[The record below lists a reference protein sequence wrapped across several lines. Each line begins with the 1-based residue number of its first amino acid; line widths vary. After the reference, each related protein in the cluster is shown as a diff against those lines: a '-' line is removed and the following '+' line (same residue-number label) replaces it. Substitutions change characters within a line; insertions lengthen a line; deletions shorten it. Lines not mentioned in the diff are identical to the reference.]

1 MLKKLRR
8 KFIAIA
14 MLSVSIVLIAI
25 VGTINVANYIS
36 TNEALDARLK
46 LIAGN
51 GGTFPDLLER
61 GSRGEESNKT
71 DSINAENNKKNDEET
86 KSDTESTNINT
97 ESTNTDT
104 ENTNTDT
111 ESTNT
116 NTESTNT
123 DTENTNTDTE
133 NTNAGTEKTNTD
145 TENTNAGTEK
155 TNAGAENTN
164 TATDNTNAESTNTN
178 TSSNTAD
185 ESTNK
190 GTSTRKEPPS
200 GKTDV
205 QPPEDMKQ
213 ADLKDDNLKG
223 NDLKGND
230 LKEND
235 LNENDFKEND
245 LKRHGI
251 SPESQFDTRYFT
263 VTINS
268 KGEVENI
275 DTSKIASV
283 SSENAA
289 EYAKKLWKSGK
300 KGDGKSG
307 FADNC
312 KYLTVDEDGST
323 MYIFLSCQREL
334 STIKTYILA
343 SVGISVFGLVVVFV
357 MIFFFSGRILKPVS
371 ESYEK
376 QKRFITDASHEIKTP
391 LTIIDAN
398 TEVIEM
404 MEGENE
410 WTSNTR
416 KQIARLTSLTE
427 KLVFLSRMDEEA
439 TKLEMLE
446 FSLSDAILDTAEPF
460 KAVAQTKGKKLTID
474 VTDKIL
480 YTGDEKTIRQ
490 LISILLDNAIKY
502 SGCSSVRY
510 ENGNVNK
517 DNINKTYHNKTIQTQ
532 NNCVTTTGDPA
543 PEIELTMR
551 PSGKN
556 RIITVW
562 NTVDDTANIKKGR
575 QDMLFE
581 RFYRTDASRNSKTGG
596 FGIGLSAAYAIVKAH
611 KGKITA
617 ESKDDRSIKFTIVL

>member
-25 VGTINVANYIS
+25 VGTINIANYMS

-61 GSRGEESNKT
+61 GSRGEEGNKA
-71 DSINAENNKKNDEET
+71 DSIDGENNKKNDEET
-86 KSDTESTNINT
+86 NS
-97 ESTNTDT
+97 
-104 ENTNTDT
+104 
-111 ESTNT
+111 
-116 NTESTNT
+116 
-123 DTENTNTDTE
+123 
-133 NTNAGTEKTNTD
+133 D

-155 TNAGAENTN
+155 TNANTENTN
-164 TATDNTNAESTNTN
+164 SDTDNTNANEENTNTN
-178 TSSNTAD
+178 TSGNTAD

-200 GKTDV
+200 GRTDV
-205 QPPEDMKQ
+205 QPPEDMNQ
-213 ADLKDDNLKG
+213 ADLKDDNL
-223 NDLKGND
+223 
-230 LKEND
+230 
-235 LNENDFKEND
+235 KEND

-343 SVGISVFGLVVVFV
+343 SVGISVFGLLVVFV
-357 MIFFFSGRILKPVS
+357 MIYFFSGKILKPVS

-410 WTSNTR
+410 WTSSTR

-474 VTDKIL
+474 VTDGIL

-490 LISILLDNAIKY
+490 LVSILLDNAIKY
-502 SGCSSVRY
+502 SGCSSISC
-510 ENGNVNK
+510 EK
-517 DNINKTYHNKTIQTQ
+517 ATQTQ

-617 ESKDDRSIKFTIVL
+617 ESKDGRSIKFTIVL

>member
-14 MLSVSIVLIAI
+14 MLSVSIVLIVI
-25 VGTINVANYIS
+25 VGTINIANYMS

-61 GSRGEESNKT
+61 GSMGEEGNTT
-71 DSINAENNKKNDEET
+71 DD
-86 KSDTESTNINT
+86 
-97 ESTNTDT
+97 
-104 ENTNTDT
+104 
-111 ESTNT
+111 
-116 NTESTNT
+116 
-123 DTENTNTDTE
+123 
-133 NTNAGTEKTNTD
+133 
-145 TENTNAGTEK
+145 
-155 TNAGAENTN
+155 
-164 TATDNTNAESTNTN
+164 
-178 TSSNTAD
+178 
-185 ESTNK
+185 STNK
-190 GTSTRKEPPS
+190 GTPTLKEPPS
-200 GKTDV
+200 SRTDV
-205 QPPEDMKQ
+205 QPPEDMKH
-213 ADLKDDNLKG
+213 ADLKDDN
-223 NDLKGND
+223 LKGND

-289 EYAKKLWKSGK
+289 GYAKKLWESGK

-307 FADNC
+307 FAENC

-357 MIFFFSGRILKPVS
+357 MIFFFSGRILKPIS

-398 TEVIEM
+398 TGVIEM

-410 WTSNTR
+410 WTSSTR

-439 TKLEMLE
+439 TKLEMFE

-490 LISILLDNAIKY
+490 LVSILLDNAIKY
-502 SGCSSVRY
+502 SGCSSVSC
-510 ENGNVNK
+510 ENGN
-517 DNINKTYHNKTIQTQ
+517 INKKNLNKTNLNKTNLNKTTQTQ
-532 NNCVTTTGDPA
+532 NNCVTAGDMA
-543 PEIELTMR
+543 PQIELTMS

-617 ESKDDRSIKFTIVL
+617 ESKDGQSIKFTIVL

>member
-25 VGTINVANYIS
+25 VGTINIANYIS
-36 TNEALDARLK
+36 TNEALDARLM

-51 GGTFPDLLER
+51 GGTFPDLLEQKNM
-61 GSRGEESNKT
+61 GVESNKT
-71 DSINAENNKKNDEET
+71 DSINAENANTGTENT
-86 KSDTESTNINT
+86 NTGTESTNTGTENANTGT

-104 ENTNTDT
+104 ENANKDT
-111 ESTNT
+111 F
-116 NTESTNT
+116 
-123 DTENTNTDTE
+123 
-133 NTNAGTEKTNTD
+133 G
-145 TENTNAGTEK
+145 
-155 TNAGAENTN
+155 N
-164 TATDNTNAESTNTN
+164 TAN
-178 TSSNTAD
+178 

-190 GTSTRKEPPS
+190 GIPTLKEPPS
-200 GKTDV
+200 GRTDV
-205 QPPEDMKQ
+205 QPPEDMNP
-213 ADLKDDNLKG
+213 A
-223 NDLKGND
+223 
-230 LKEND
+230 D
-235 LNENDFKEND
+235 LNENDINEND

-268 KGEVENI
+268 KGDVENI

-289 EYAKKLWKSGK
+289 QYAKKLWKSGK
-300 KGDGKSG
+300 KGDGKNG
-307 FADNC
+307 FSESF
-312 KYLTVDEDGST
+312 KYLTVGEGGST

-334 STIKTYILA
+334 STIRTYVLA
-343 SVGISVFGLVVVFV
+343 SVGISVFGLAVVFV
-357 MIFFFSGRILKPVS
+357 MIYFFSGKILKPVS

-404 MEGENE
+404 IEGENE
-410 WTSNTR
+410 WTSSTR
-416 KQIARLTSLTE
+416 KQVARLTSLTE

-460 KAVAQTKGKKLTID
+460 KAVAGTKGKKLTID

-502 SGCSSVRY
+502 SGCSSARS
-510 ENGNVNK
+510 ENGNINK
-517 DNINKTYHNKTIQTQ
+517 KNLNKTNFNKTYLNKTTQTQ
-532 NNCVTTTGDPA
+532 NDCVTTIDPA
-543 PEIELTMR
+543 SEIELTMK

-562 NTVDDTANIKKGR
+562 NTVDETANIKKGR

-581 RFYRTDASRNSKTGG
+581 RFYRTDTSHNSKTGG

-617 ESKDDRSIKFTIVL
+617 ESKDGRSIKFTIVL

>member
-25 VGTINVANYIS
+25 VGTINIANYIS

-51 GGTFPDLLER
+51 GGTFPDLLEQKNM
-61 GSRGEESNKT
+61 GGEENKT
-71 DSINAENNKKNDEET
+71 DSINN
-86 KSDTESTNINT
+86 
-97 ESTNTDT
+97 
-104 ENTNTDT
+104 
-111 ESTNT
+111 
-116 NTESTNT
+116 
-123 DTENTNTDTE
+123 
-133 NTNAGTEKTNTD
+133 
-145 TENTNAGTEK
+145 
-155 TNAGAENTN
+155 
-164 TATDNTNAESTNTN
+164 
-178 TSSNTAD
+178 
-185 ESTNK
+185 

-200 GKTDV
+200 GKTDI

-213 ADLKDDNLKG
+213 ADLKDDNLKE
-223 NDLKGND
+223 NDLK
-230 LKEND
+230 
-235 LNENDFKEND
+235 ENDFKEND

-268 KGEVENI
+268 NGDVENI

-307 FADNC
+307 FAESC

-323 MYIFLSCQREL
+323 MYIFLSCQREI

-343 SVGISVFGLVVVFV
+343 SAGISVFGLVVVFV
-357 MIFFFSGRILKPVS
+357 MIYFFSGKILKPVS

-410 WTSNTR
+410 WTNSTR
-416 KQIARLTSLTE
+416 KQVARLTSLTE

-460 KAVAQTKGKKLTID
+460 KTVARTKGKKLTID

-490 LISILLDNAIKY
+490 LVSILLDNAMKY
-502 SGCSSVRY
+502 SGCSSVSF
-510 ENGNVNK
+510 EK
-517 DNINKTYHNKTIQTQ
+517 SNINKTNLNKTTQTQ
-532 NNCVTTTGDPA
+532 NDCVTTINPA
-543 PEIELTMR
+543 PEIEISMK
-551 PSGKN
+551 PSGRN

-562 NTVDDTANIKKGR
+562 NTVDETANIKKGR

-581 RFYRTDASRNSKTGG
+581 RFYRTDTSHNSKTGG

-617 ESKDDRSIKFTIVL
+617 ESKDGRSIKFTIVL

>member
-25 VGTINVANYIS
+25 VGTIDIANYIS
-36 TNEALDARLK
+36 TNGALDARLK

-51 GGTFPDLLER
+51 GGTFPDLLEQKNM
-61 GSRGEESNKT
+61 GVEGNKT
-71 DSINAENNKKNDEET
+71 DSINN
-86 KSDTESTNINT
+86 
-97 ESTNTDT
+97 
-104 ENTNTDT
+104 
-111 ESTNT
+111 
-116 NTESTNT
+116 
-123 DTENTNTDTE
+123 
-133 NTNAGTEKTNTD
+133 
-145 TENTNAGTEK
+145 
-155 TNAGAENTN
+155 
-164 TATDNTNAESTNTN
+164 
-178 TSSNTAD
+178 
-185 ESTNK
+185 

-200 GKTDV
+200 GRIDV
-205 QPPEDMKQ
+205 QPPEDMNP
-213 ADLKDDNLKG
+213 A
-223 NDLKGND
+223 
-230 LKEND
+230 D
-235 LNENDFKEND
+235 LNENDINDNDLKEND

-268 KGEVENI
+268 KGDVENI

-307 FADNC
+307 FAESC

-357 MIFFFSGRILKPVS
+357 MIYFFSGKILKPVS

-410 WTSNTR
+410 WTSSTR
-416 KQIARLTSLTE
+416 KQVARLTLLTE

-460 KAVAQTKGKKLTID
+460 KTLARTKGKKLTID
-474 VTDKIL
+474 VTDGIL

-490 LISILLDNAIKY
+490 LVSILLDNAMKY
-502 SGCSSVRY
+502 SGCSSAGF
-510 ENGNVNK
+510 EK
-517 DNINKTYHNKTIQTQ
+517 SNINKTNLNKTTQTQ
-532 NNCVTTTGDPA
+532 NDCVTTINQA
-543 PEIELTMR
+543 PEIEISLK
-551 PSGKN
+551 PSGRN

-562 NTVDDTANIKKGR
+562 NTVDETANIKKGR

-581 RFYRTDASRNSKTGG
+581 RFYRTDTSHNSKTGG

-617 ESKDDRSIKFTIVL
+617 ESKDGRSIKFTIVL

>member
-25 VGTINVANYIS
+25 VGTINIANYIS

-61 GSRGEESNKT
+61 GSMGEEGNT
-71 DSINAENNKKNDEET
+71 TDDSI
-86 KSDTESTNINT
+86 
-97 ESTNTDT
+97 
-104 ENTNTDT
+104 
-111 ESTNT
+111 
-116 NTESTNT
+116 
-123 DTENTNTDTE
+123 
-133 NTNAGTEKTNTD
+133 
-145 TENTNAGTEK
+145 
-155 TNAGAENTN
+155 
-164 TATDNTNAESTNTN
+164 
-178 TSSNTAD
+178 
-185 ESTNK
+185 NK
-190 GTSTRKEPPS
+190 GTSTPKEPPS
-200 GKTDV
+200 GRTDV
-205 QPPEDMKQ
+205 QPPEDMNQ
-213 ADLKDDNLKG
+213 ADLNDDNLKQ
-223 NDLKGND
+223 NALK
-230 LKEND
+230 
-235 LNENDFKEND
+235 ENDFKEND

-343 SVGISVFGLVVVFV
+343 SVGISVFGLLVVFV
-357 MIFFFSGRILKPVS
+357 MIYFFSGKILKPVS

-410 WTSNTR
+410 WTSSTR

-460 KAVAQTKGKKLTID
+460 KAVARTKGKKLTID

-502 SGCSSVRY
+502 SGCSSVSC
-510 ENGNVNK
+510 EK
-517 DNINKTYHNKTIQTQ
+517 ATQTQ
-532 NNCVTTTGDPA
+532 NNCVTSGDMA

-617 ESKDDRSIKFTIVL
+617 ESKDGRSIKFTIVL

>member
-25 VGTINVANYIS
+25 VGTINIANYIS

-51 GGTFPDLLER
+51 GGTFPDLLEQKNM
-61 GSRGEESNKT
+61 GVES
-71 DSINAENNKKNDEET
+71 NKKNDENT
-86 KSDTESTNINT
+86 NTGTESA
-97 ESTNTDT
+97 NTDT
-104 ENTNTDT
+104 F
-111 ESTNT
+111 
-116 NTESTNT
+116 
-123 DTENTNTDTE
+123 
-133 NTNAGTEKTNTD
+133 G
-145 TENTNAGTEK
+145 
-155 TNAGAENTN
+155 
-164 TATDNTNAESTNTN
+164 
-178 TSSNTAD
+178 NTAD

-190 GTSTRKEPPS
+190 RTPTLKEPPS
-200 GKTDV
+200 GRTDV
-205 QPPEDMKQ
+205 QPPEDMNQ
-213 ADLKDDNLKG
+213 A
-223 NDLKGND
+223 
-230 LKEND
+230 D
-235 LNENDFKEND
+235 LNENDINEND

-268 KGEVENI
+268 KGDVENI

-289 EYAKKLWKSGK
+289 QYAKKLWKSGK
-300 KGDGKSG
+300 KGDGKNG
-307 FADNC
+307 FSESF
-312 KYLTVDEDGST
+312 KYMTVGEGGST

-334 STIKTYILA
+334 STIRTYVLA
-343 SVGISVFGLVVVFV
+343 SVGISVFGLAVVFV
-357 MIFFFSGRILKPVS
+357 MIYFFSGKILKPVS

-410 WTSNTR
+410 WTSSTR
-416 KQIARLTSLTE
+416 KQVARLTSLTE

-460 KAVAQTKGKKLTID
+460 KAVAGTKGKKLTID
-474 VTDKIL
+474 VTNKIL

-502 SGCSSVRY
+502 SGCSSASF
-510 ENGNVNK
+510 EKG
-517 DNINKTYHNKTIQTQ
+517 NINKKNLNKTNLNKTTQTQ
-532 NNCVTTTGDPA
+532 NDCVITINPA
-543 PEIELTMR
+543 PEIEISLK

-562 NTVDDTANIKKGR
+562 NTVDETANIKKGR

-581 RFYRTDASRNSKTGG
+581 RFYRTDTSHNSKTGG

-617 ESKDDRSIKFTIVL
+617 ESKDGRSIKFTIVL

>member
-25 VGTINVANYIS
+25 VGTINIANYMS

-51 GGTFPDLLER
+51 GGTFPDLLEQKNM
-61 GSRGEESNKT
+61 GVEGNKT
-71 DSINAENNKKNDEET
+71 DSINN
-86 KSDTESTNINT
+86 
-97 ESTNTDT
+97 
-104 ENTNTDT
+104 
-111 ESTNT
+111 
-116 NTESTNT
+116 
-123 DTENTNTDTE
+123 
-133 NTNAGTEKTNTD
+133 
-145 TENTNAGTEK
+145 
-155 TNAGAENTN
+155 
-164 TATDNTNAESTNTN
+164 
-178 TSSNTAD
+178 
-185 ESTNK
+185 

-205 QPPEDMKQ
+205 QPPEDMNQ
-213 ADLKDDNLKG
+213 ADLKDNNLKDNG
-223 NDLKGND
+223 L
-230 LKEND
+230 
-235 LNENDFKEND
+235 KEND

-268 KGEVENI
+268 NGDVENI

-307 FADNC
+307 FAESC

-343 SVGISVFGLVVVFV
+343 SVGISVFGLAVVFV
-357 MIFFFSGRILKPVS
+357 MIYFFSGKILKPVS

-410 WTSNTR
+410 WTNGTR
-416 KQIARLTSLTE
+416 KQVARLTSLTE

-446 FSLSDAILDTAEPF
+446 FSLSDAILDTAESF
-460 KAVAQTKGKKLTID
+460 KTVARTKGKKLTID

-490 LISILLDNAIKY
+490 LVSILLDNAMKY
-502 SGCSSVRY
+502 SGCSNAGF
-510 ENGNVNK
+510 EKG
-517 DNINKTYHNKTIQTQ
+517 NINKNNLNKTIQTQ
-532 NNCVTTTGDPA
+532 NDCATTINPA
-543 PEIELTMR
+543 PEIEISLKQ
-551 PSGKN
+551 SGKN

-562 NTVDDTANIKKGR
+562 NTVDETANIKKGR

-581 RFYRTDASRNSKTGG
+581 RFYRTDTSHNSKTGG

-617 ESKDDRSIKFTIVL
+617 ESKDGRSIKFTIVL

>member
-25 VGTINVANYIS
+25 VGTINIANYIS

-51 GGTFPDLLER
+51 GGTFPDLLEQKNM
-61 GSRGEESNKT
+61 GVES
-71 DSINAENNKKNDEET
+71 NKKNDENT
-86 KSDTESTNINT
+86 NTGTESA
-97 ESTNTDT
+97 NTDT
-104 ENTNTDT
+104 FD
-111 ESTNT
+111 
-116 NTESTNT
+116 
-123 DTENTNTDTE
+123 
-133 NTNAGTEKTNTD
+133 
-145 TENTNAGTEK
+145 
-155 TNAGAENTN
+155 
-164 TATDNTNAESTNTN
+164 
-178 TSSNTAD
+178 NTAD

-190 GTSTRKEPPS
+190 RIPTLKEPPS
-200 GKTDV
+200 GRTDV
-205 QPPEDMKQ
+205 QPPEDMNQ
-213 ADLKDDNLKG
+213 A
-223 NDLKGND
+223 
-230 LKEND
+230 D
-235 LNENDFKEND
+235 LNENDINEND

-268 KGEVENI
+268 KGDVENI

-289 EYAKKLWKSGK
+289 QYAKKLWKSGK
-300 KGDGKSG
+300 KGDGKNG
-307 FADNC
+307 FSESF
-312 KYLTVDEDGST
+312 KYLTVGEGGST

-334 STIKTYILA
+334 STIRTYVLA
-343 SVGISVFGLVVVFV
+343 SVGISVFGLAVVFV
-357 MIFFFSGRILKPVS
+357 MIYFFSGKILKPVS

-410 WTSNTR
+410 WTSSTR
-416 KQIARLTSLTE
+416 KQVARLTSLTE

-460 KAVAQTKGKKLTID
+460 KAVAGTKGKKLTID

-502 SGCSSVRY
+502 SGCSSASR
-510 ENGNVNK
+510 EKG
-517 DNINKTYHNKTIQTQ
+517 NINKKNLNKTNFNKTYLNKTTQTQ
-532 NNCVTTTGDPA
+532 NDCVTTINPA
-543 PEIELTMR
+543 PEIEISLKS
-551 PSGKN
+551 SGKN

-562 NTVDDTANIKKGR
+562 NTVDETANIKKGR

-581 RFYRTDASRNSKTGG
+581 RFYRTDASHNSKTGG

-617 ESKDDRSIKFTIVL
+617 ESKDGRSIKFTIVL

>member
-25 VGTINVANYIS
+25 VGTINIANYIS

-61 GSRGEESNKT
+61 GSMGEEGNT
-71 DSINAENNKKNDEET
+71 TDDSI
-86 KSDTESTNINT
+86 
-97 ESTNTDT
+97 
-104 ENTNTDT
+104 
-111 ESTNT
+111 
-116 NTESTNT
+116 
-123 DTENTNTDTE
+123 
-133 NTNAGTEKTNTD
+133 
-145 TENTNAGTEK
+145 
-155 TNAGAENTN
+155 
-164 TATDNTNAESTNTN
+164 
-178 TSSNTAD
+178 
-185 ESTNK
+185 NK
-190 GTSTRKEPPS
+190 GTSTPKEPPS
-200 GKTDV
+200 GRTDV
-205 QPPEDMKQ
+205 QPPEDMNQ
-213 ADLKDDNLKG
+213 ADLNDDNLKQ
-223 NDLKGND
+223 NALK
-230 LKEND
+230 
-235 LNENDFKEND
+235 ENDFKEND

-312 KYLTVDEDGST
+312 KYLTVDEDGAT

-343 SVGISVFGLVVVFV
+343 SAGISIFGLLVVFV
-357 MIFFFSGRILKPVS
+357 MIYFFSGKILKPVS

-410 WTSNTR
+410 WTSSTR

-474 VTDKIL
+474 VTDGIL

-490 LISILLDNAIKY
+490 LVSILLDNAIKY
-502 SGCSSVRY
+502 SGCSSISC
-510 ENGNVNK
+510 EK
-517 DNINKTYHNKTIQTQ
+517 ATQTQ

-617 ESKDDRSIKFTIVL
+617 ESKDGLSIKFTIVL

>member
-25 VGTINVANYIS
+25 VGTINIANYIS
-36 TNEALDARLK
+36 TNESLDARLK

-61 GSRGEESNKT
+61 GSMGEEG
-71 DSINAENNKKNDEET
+71 
-86 KSDTESTNINT
+86 NT
-97 ESTNTDT
+97 T
-104 ENTNTDT
+104 
-111 ESTNT
+111 
-116 NTESTNT
+116 
-123 DTENTNTDTE
+123 
-133 NTNAGTEKTNTD
+133 
-145 TENTNAGTEK
+145 
-155 TNAGAENTN
+155 
-164 TATDNTNAESTNTN
+164 
-178 TSSNTAD
+178 D

-200 GKTDV
+200 GRTDV
-205 QPPEDMKQ
+205 QPPEDMNQ
-213 ADLKDDNLKG
+213 ADLKDDNLKE
-223 NDLKGND
+223 NDLK
-230 LKEND
+230 
-235 LNENDFKEND
+235 ENDFKEND

-312 KYLTVDEDGST
+312 KYLTVDEDGAT

-343 SVGISVFGLVVVFV
+343 SVGISVFGLLVVFV
-357 MIFFFSGRILKPVS
+357 MIYFFSGKILKPVS

-410 WTSNTR
+410 WTSSTR

-460 KAVAQTKGKKLTID
+460 KAVAGTNGKKLTID
-474 VTDKIL
+474 VTDGIL

-490 LISILLDNAIKY
+490 LVSILLDNAMKY
-502 SGCSSVRY
+502 SGCSSASS
-510 ENGNVNK
+510 EKGNVNK
-517 DNINKTYHNKTIQTQ
+517 DNINKTYLNKTTQTQ
-532 NNCVTTTGDPA
+532 NNCVTAGDMA

-562 NTVDDTANIKKGR
+562 NTVDDAANIKKGR

-617 ESKDDRSIKFTIVL
+617 ESKDGQSIKFTIVL

>member
-51 GGTFPDLLER
+51 GGTFPDLLEHKNM
-61 GSRGEESNKT
+61 GVEGNKT

-86 KSDTESTNINT
+86 NSDTESTNT
-97 ESTNTDT
+97 
-104 ENTNTDT
+104 
-111 ESTNT
+111 
-116 NTESTNT
+116 
-123 DTENTNTDTE
+123 
-133 NTNAGTEKTNTD
+133 GT
-145 TENTNAGTEK
+145 
-155 TNAGAENTN
+155 
-164 TATDNTNAESTNTN
+164 ESTNTN

-213 ADLKDDNLKG
+213 ADLKDDN
-223 NDLKGND
+223 

-289 EYAKKLWKSGK
+289 EYAKKLWESGK

-307 FADNC
+307 FAESC

-410 WTSNTR
+410 WTSSTR

-439 TKLEMLE
+439 TKLEMFK

-474 VTDKIL
+474 VTDGIL

-490 LISILLDNAIKY
+490 LVSILLDNAIKY
-502 SGCSSVRY
+502 SGCSSVSC
-510 ENGNVNK
+510 ENGN
-517 DNINKTYHNKTIQTQ
+517 INKKNLNKTNLNETTQTQ
-532 NNCVTTTGDPA
+532 NNCVTTIDPT

-551 PSGKN
+551 ASGKN

-562 NTVDDTANIKKGR
+562 NTVDETANIKKGR

-617 ESKDDRSIKFTIVL
+617 ESKDGLSIKFTIVL

>member
-86 KSDTESTNINT
+86 NS
-97 ESTNTDT
+97 DT
-104 ENTNTDT
+104 ENTNT
-111 ESTNT
+111 NI
-116 NTESTNT
+116 
-123 DTENTNTDTE
+123 ENT
-133 NTNAGTEKTNTD
+133 
-145 TENTNAGTEK
+145 
-155 TNAGAENTN
+155 
-164 TATDNTNAESTNTN
+164 NTNAESTNTD
-178 TSSNTAD
+178 TSGNIAD

-200 GKTDV
+200 GKIDV

-213 ADLKDDNLKG
+213 ADLKDDNLK
-223 NDLKGND
+223 
-230 LKEND
+230 END
-235 LNENDFKEND
+235 LNEND

-268 KGEVENI
+268 KGKVENI

-289 EYAKKLWKSGK
+289 GYAKKLWKSGK

-307 FADNC
+307 FAENC

-334 STIKTYILA
+334 SPIKTYILA
-343 SVGISVFGLVVVFV
+343 CVGISSFGLLVVFV
-357 MIFFFSGRILKPVS
+357 MIYFFSGKILKPVS

-410 WTSNTR
+410 WTSSTR

-439 TKLEMLE
+439 TKLEMFE

-474 VTDKIL
+474 VTDGIL

-490 LISILLDNAIKY
+490 LVSILLDNAIKY
-502 SGCSSVRY
+502 SGCSSVSC
-510 ENGNVNK
+510 ENGN
-517 DNINKTYHNKTIQTQ
+517 INKKNLNKTNLNETTQTQ
-532 NNCVTTTGDPA
+532 NNCVTTTGDSA

-581 RFYRTDASRNSKTGG
+581 RFYRTDDSRNSKTGG

-617 ESKDDRSIKFTIVL
+617 ESKDGQSIKFTIVL

>member
-25 VGTINVANYIS
+25 VGTINIANYMS
-36 TNEALDARLK
+36 TNKALDARLK

-61 GSRGEESNKT
+61 GSMGDEGNKN
-71 DSINAENNKKNDEET
+71 DSIDVESNKKNDDE
-86 KSDTESTNINT
+86 
-97 ESTNTDT
+97 TNTDT
-104 ENTNTDT
+104 ENTNTNI
-111 ESTNT
+111 ENANT
-116 NTESTNT
+116 
-123 DTENTNTDTE
+123 
-133 NTNAGTEKTNTD
+133 G
-145 TENTNAGTEK
+145 
-155 TNAGAENTN
+155 
-164 TATDNTNAESTNTN
+164 AESTD
-178 TSSNTAD
+178 TSGSTAD
-185 ESTNK
+185 DSINK
-190 GTSTRKEPPS
+190 GTPTLKEPPS
-200 GKTDV
+200 GRTDV

-213 ADLKDDNLKG
+213 ADLKDDNLKE
-223 NDLKGND
+223 ND

-235 LNENDFKEND
+235 LKEND

-289 EYAKKLWKSGK
+289 EYAKKLWKSEK

-312 KYLTVDEDGST
+312 KYLIVDEAGST

-334 STIKTYILA
+334 STIRAYILA
-343 SVGISVFGLVVVFV
+343 SVGISVFGLVVVFI
-357 MIFFFSGRILKPVS
+357 MIYFFSGKILKPVS

-391 LTIIDAN
+391 LTIIEAN

-410 WTSNTR
+410 WTSSTR
-416 KQIARLTSLTE
+416 KQVARLTSLTE

-460 KAVAQTKGKKLTID
+460 KAVAGTKGKKLTID

-502 SGCSSVRY
+502 SGCSSAGF
-510 ENGNVNK
+510 EKG
-517 DNINKTYHNKTIQTQ
+517 NINKTKLNKTKLNKTKLNKTNSNKTTQ
-532 NNCVTTTGDPA
+532 MQNDYVTTIDPA
-543 PEIELTMR
+543 PEIEISLK
-551 PSGKN
+551 PSGRN

-562 NTVDDTANIKKGR
+562 NTVDETANIKKGR
-575 QDMLFE
+575 QDILFE
-581 RFYRTDASRNSKTGG
+581 RFYRTDTSHNSKTGG

-617 ESKDDRSIKFTIVL
+617 ESKDGRSIKFTIVL

>member
-25 VGTINVANYIS
+25 VGTINIANYIS

-51 GGTFPDLLER
+51 GGTFPDLLEQKNM
-61 GSRGEESNKT
+61 GVEGNKT
-71 DSINAENNKKNDEET
+71 DSI
-86 KSDTESTNINT
+86 
-97 ESTNTDT
+97 
-104 ENTNTDT
+104 
-111 ESTNT
+111 
-116 NTESTNT
+116 
-123 DTENTNTDTE
+123 
-133 NTNAGTEKTNTD
+133 
-145 TENTNAGTEK
+145 
-155 TNAGAENTN
+155 
-164 TATDNTNAESTNTN
+164 
-178 TSSNTAD
+178 
-185 ESTNK
+185 NK

-205 QPPEDMKQ
+205 QPPEDMNQ
-213 ADLKDDNLKG
+213 ADLKDNNLKDNG
-223 NDLKGND
+223 L
-230 LKEND
+230 
-235 LNENDFKEND
+235 KEND

-268 KGEVENI
+268 NGEVENI

-307 FADNC
+307 FAESC
-312 KYLTVDEDGST
+312 KYLTVDDDGST
-323 MYIFLSCQREL
+323 MYIFLSCQREI
-334 STIKTYILA
+334 STIRAYILA
-343 SVGISVFGLVVVFV
+343 SAGISVFGLVVVFI
-357 MIFFFSGRILKPVS
+357 MIYFFSGKILKPVS

-404 MEGENE
+404 IEGENE
-410 WTSNTR
+410 WTSSTR
-416 KQIARLTSLTE
+416 KQVARLTSLTE

-446 FSLSDAILDTAEPF
+446 FSLSDAILDTAESF
-460 KAVAQTKGKKLTID
+460 KTVARTKGKKLTID
-474 VTDKIL
+474 VTDGIL

-490 LISILLDNAIKY
+490 LVSILLDNAMKY
-502 SGCSSVRY
+502 SGCSNASF
-510 ENGNVNK
+510 EKG
-517 DNINKTYHNKTIQTQ
+517 NINKKNPNKTTQTQ
-532 NNCVTTTGDPA
+532 NDCVTTINPA
-543 PEIELTMR
+543 PEIEIFLKQ
-551 PSGKN
+551 SGKN

-562 NTVDDTANIKKGR
+562 NTVGETANIKKGR

-581 RFYRTDASRNSKTGG
+581 RFYRTDASHNSKTGG

-617 ESKDDRSIKFTIVL
+617 ESKDGQSIKFTIVL

>member
-25 VGTINVANYIS
+25 VGTINIANYIS

-51 GGTFPDLLER
+51 GGTFPDLLEQKNM
-61 GSRGEESNKT
+61 GVEGNKT
-71 DSINAENNKKNDEET
+71 D
-86 KSDTESTNINT
+86 NI
-97 ESTNTDT
+97 
-104 ENTNTDT
+104 
-111 ESTNT
+111 
-116 NTESTNT
+116 
-123 DTENTNTDTE
+123 
-133 NTNAGTEKTNTD
+133 
-145 TENTNAGTEK
+145 
-155 TNAGAENTN
+155 
-164 TATDNTNAESTNTN
+164 
-178 TSSNTAD
+178 
-185 ESTNK
+185 NK
-190 GTSTRKEPPS
+190 GTPTLKEPPS

-205 QPPEDMKQ
+205 QPPEDMNQ
-213 ADLKDDNLKG
+213 A
-223 NDLKGND
+223 
-230 LKEND
+230 D
-235 LNENDFKEND
+235 LNENDIKEND

-268 KGEVENI
+268 NGEVENI

-300 KGDGKSG
+300 KGDSKNG
-307 FADNC
+307 FSESF
-312 KYLTVDEDGST
+312 KYRTVGEGGST

-334 STIKTYILA
+334 STIRAYILA

-357 MIFFFSGRILKPVS
+357 MIYFFSGKILKPVS

-410 WTSNTR
+410 WTSSTR
-416 KQIARLTSLTE
+416 KQVARLTSLTE

-460 KAVAQTKGKKLTID
+460 KTVARTKGKKLTID
-474 VTDKIL
+474 VTDGIL

-490 LISILLDNAIKY
+490 LVSILLDNAMKY
-502 SGCSSVRY
+502 SGCSNAGF
-510 ENGNVNK
+510 EKG
-517 DNINKTYHNKTIQTQ
+517 NINKNNLNKTIQTQ
-532 NNCVTTTGDPA
+532 NDCATTINPA
-543 PEIELTMR
+543 PEIEISLKQ
-551 PSGKN
+551 SGKN

-562 NTVDDTANIKKGR
+562 NTVDETANIKKGR
-575 QDMLFE
+575 QDILFE
-581 RFYRTDASRNSKTGG
+581 RFYRSDTSHNSKTGG

-617 ESKDDRSIKFTIVL
+617 ESKDGRSIKFTIVL

>member
-25 VGTINVANYIS
+25 VGTINIANYIS

-61 GSRGEESNKT
+61 GSMGEEGNT
-71 DSINAENNKKNDEET
+71 TDDSI
-86 KSDTESTNINT
+86 
-97 ESTNTDT
+97 
-104 ENTNTDT
+104 
-111 ESTNT
+111 
-116 NTESTNT
+116 
-123 DTENTNTDTE
+123 
-133 NTNAGTEKTNTD
+133 
-145 TENTNAGTEK
+145 
-155 TNAGAENTN
+155 
-164 TATDNTNAESTNTN
+164 
-178 TSSNTAD
+178 
-185 ESTNK
+185 NK
-190 GTSTRKEPPS
+190 GTSTPKEPPS
-200 GKTDV
+200 GRTDV
-205 QPPEDMKQ
+205 QPPEDMNQ
-213 ADLKDDNLKG
+213 ADLKDDNL
-223 NDLKGND
+223 
-230 LKEND
+230 
-235 LNENDFKEND
+235 KEND

-312 KYLTVDEDGST
+312 KYLTVDEDGAT

-343 SVGISVFGLVVVFV
+343 SVGISIFGLLVVFV
-357 MIFFFSGRILKPVS
+357 MIYFFSGKILKPVS

-410 WTSNTR
+410 WTSSTR

-439 TKLEMLE
+439 TKLLMLE

-460 KAVAQTKGKKLTID
+460 KAVARTKGKKLTID
-474 VTDKIL
+474 VTDGIL

-490 LISILLDNAIKY
+490 LVSILLDNAIKY
-502 SGCSSVRY
+502 SGCSSVSC

-517 DNINKTYHNKTIQTQ
+517 DNINKTYLNKTIQTQ
-532 NNCVTTTGDPA
+532 NNCVTAGDPA

-617 ESKDDRSIKFTIVL
+617 ESKDGRSIKFTIVL

>member
-25 VGTINVANYIS
+25 VGTINIANYMS

-51 GGTFPDLLER
+51 GGTFPDLLEP
-61 GSRGEESNKT
+61 GSMGDEGDKN
-71 DSINAENNKKNDEET
+71 DSIDVECNKKNDDET
-86 KSDTESTNINT
+86 NTGTESA
-97 ESTNTDT
+97 NTDT
-104 ENTNTDT
+104 F
-111 ESTNT
+111 
-116 NTESTNT
+116 
-123 DTENTNTDTE
+123 
-133 NTNAGTEKTNTD
+133 G
-145 TENTNAGTEK
+145 
-155 TNAGAENTN
+155 
-164 TATDNTNAESTNTN
+164 
-178 TSSNTAD
+178 NTAD

-190 GTSTRKEPPS
+190 RTPTLKEPPS
-200 GKTDV
+200 GRTDV
-205 QPPEDMKQ
+205 QPPEDMNQ
-213 ADLKDDNLKG
+213 A
-223 NDLKGND
+223 
-230 LKEND
+230 D
-235 LNENDFKEND
+235 LNENDINEND

-268 KGEVENI
+268 KGDVENI

-289 EYAKKLWKSGK
+289 QYAKKLWKSGK
-300 KGDGKSG
+300 KGDGKNG
-307 FADNC
+307 FSESF
-312 KYLTVDEDGST
+312 KYMTVGEGGST

-334 STIKTYILA
+334 STIRTYVLA
-343 SVGISVFGLVVVFV
+343 SVGISVFGLAVVFV
-357 MIFFFSGRILKPVS
+357 MIYFFSGKILKPVS

-410 WTSNTR
+410 WTSSTR
-416 KQIARLTSLTE
+416 KQVARLTSLTE

-460 KAVAQTKGKKLTID
+460 KAVAGTKGKKLTID

-502 SGCSSVRY
+502 SGCSSASF
-510 ENGNVNK
+510 ENGN
-517 DNINKTYHNKTIQTQ
+517 INKKKNGNK
-532 NNCVTTTGDPA
+532 
-543 PEIELTMR
+543 R
-551 PSGKN
+551 KS
-556 RIITVW
+556 
-562 NTVDDTANIKKGR
+562 
-575 QDMLFE
+575 
-581 RFYRTDASRNSKTGG
+581 
-596 FGIGLSAAYAIVKAH
+596 
-611 KGKITA
+611 
-617 ESKDDRSIKFTIVL
+617 

>member
-25 VGTINVANYIS
+25 VGTINIANYIS

-46 LIAGN
+46 LIAEN
-51 GGTFPDLLER
+51 GGTFPDLLEQKNM
-61 GSRGEESNKT
+61 GVEGNEA
-71 DSINAENNKKNDEET
+71 DSINN
-86 KSDTESTNINT
+86 
-97 ESTNTDT
+97 
-104 ENTNTDT
+104 
-111 ESTNT
+111 
-116 NTESTNT
+116 
-123 DTENTNTDTE
+123 
-133 NTNAGTEKTNTD
+133 
-145 TENTNAGTEK
+145 
-155 TNAGAENTN
+155 
-164 TATDNTNAESTNTN
+164 
-178 TSSNTAD
+178 
-185 ESTNK
+185 

-200 GKTDV
+200 GKTDI
-205 QPPEDMKQ
+205 QPPEDMNQ
-213 ADLKDDNLKG
+213 ADLKDNNLKDNG
-223 NDLKGND
+223 
-230 LKEND
+230 
-235 LNENDFKEND
+235 LNEND

-268 KGEVENI
+268 NGEVENI

-307 FADNC
+307 FAESC

-357 MIFFFSGRILKPVS
+357 MIYFFSGKILKPVS

-410 WTSNTR
+410 WTSSTR
-416 KQIARLTSLTE
+416 KQVARLTSLTE

-460 KAVAQTKGKKLTID
+460 KTVARTKGKKLTID
-474 VTDKIL
+474 VTDGIL

-502 SGCSSVRY
+502 SGCSSASF
-510 ENGNVNK
+510 EK
-517 DNINKTYHNKTIQTQ
+517 SNINKTNLNKTTQTQ
-532 NNCVTTTGDPA
+532 NDCVTTINPA
-543 PEIELTMR
+543 PEIEISMK
-551 PSGKN
+551 PSGRN

-562 NTVDDTANIKKGR
+562 NTVDETANIKKGR

-581 RFYRTDASRNSKTGG
+581 RFYRTDTSHNSKTGG

-617 ESKDDRSIKFTIVL
+617 ESKDGRSIKFTIVL

>member
-25 VGTINVANYIS
+25 VGTINIANYIS

-51 GGTFPDLLER
+51 GGTFPDLLEQKNM
-61 GSRGEESNKT
+61 GVEGNKT
-71 DSINAENNKKNDEET
+71 DSIN
-86 KSDTESTNINT
+86 
-97 ESTNTDT
+97 
-104 ENTNTDT
+104 
-111 ESTNT
+111 
-116 NTESTNT
+116 
-123 DTENTNTDTE
+123 
-133 NTNAGTEKTNTD
+133 
-145 TENTNAGTEK
+145 
-155 TNAGAENTN
+155 
-164 TATDNTNAESTNTN
+164 
-178 TSSNTAD
+178 
-185 ESTNK
+185 K
-190 GTSTRKEPPS
+190 GTPTLKEPPS

-205 QPPEDMKQ
+205 QPPEDMNQ
-213 ADLKDDNLKG
+213 A
-223 NDLKGND
+223 
-230 LKEND
+230 D
-235 LNENDFKEND
+235 LNENDIKEND

-268 KGEVENI
+268 NGEVENI

-289 EYAKKLWKSGK
+289 QYAKKLWKSGK
-300 KGDGKSG
+300 KGDGKNG
-307 FADNC
+307 FSESF
-312 KYLTVDEDGST
+312 KYMTVGEGGST

-334 STIKTYILA
+334 STIRTYVLA
-343 SVGISVFGLVVVFV
+343 SVGISVFGLGVVFV
-357 MIFFFSGRILKPVS
+357 MIYFFSGKILKPVS

-410 WTSNTR
+410 WTNSTR
-416 KQIARLTSLTE
+416 KQVARLTSLTE

-446 FSLSDAILDTAEPF
+446 FSLSDAILDTAESF
-460 KAVAQTKGKKLTID
+460 KTVARTKGKKLTID
-474 VTDKIL
+474 VTDGIL

-502 SGCSSVRY
+502 SGCSSAIF
-510 ENGNVNK
+510 EK
-517 DNINKTYHNKTIQTQ
+517 SNINKKNLNKTTQTQ
-532 NNCVTTTGDPA
+532 NDCVTTINPA
-543 PEIELTMR
+543 PEIEISLKQ
-551 PSGKN
+551 SGKN

-562 NTVDDTANIKKGR
+562 NTVDDAANIKKGR

-596 FGIGLSAAYAIVKAH
+596 FGIGLSVAYAIVKAH

-617 ESKDDRSIKFTIVL
+617 ESKDGQSIKFTIVL

>member
-25 VGTINVANYIS
+25 VGTINIANYIS

-51 GGTFPDLLER
+51 GGTFPDLLEQKNM
-61 GSRGEESNKT
+61 GGEGNKT
-71 DSINAENNKKNDEET
+71 DSINN
-86 KSDTESTNINT
+86 
-97 ESTNTDT
+97 
-104 ENTNTDT
+104 
-111 ESTNT
+111 
-116 NTESTNT
+116 
-123 DTENTNTDTE
+123 
-133 NTNAGTEKTNTD
+133 
-145 TENTNAGTEK
+145 
-155 TNAGAENTN
+155 
-164 TATDNTNAESTNTN
+164 
-178 TSSNTAD
+178 
-185 ESTNK
+185 

-205 QPPEDMKQ
+205 QPPEDMNQ
-213 ADLKDDNLKG
+213 ADLKDNNLKDNG
-223 NDLKGND
+223 L
-230 LKEND
+230 
-235 LNENDFKEND
+235 KEND

-343 SVGISVFGLVVVFV
+343 SVGISVFGLVVVFI
-357 MIFFFSGRILKPVS
+357 MIYFFSGKILKPVS

-410 WTSNTR
+410 WTSSTR

-460 KAVAQTKGKKLTID
+460 KAIAGTKGKKLTID

-490 LISILLDNAIKY
+490 LISILLDNAMKY
-502 SGCSSVRY
+502 SGCSSASR
-510 ENGNVNK
+510 EKG
-517 DNINKTYHNKTIQTQ
+517 NINKKNLNKTNLNKTTQTQ
-532 NNCVTTTGDPA
+532 NDCATTIDPA

-562 NTVDDTANIKKGR
+562 NTVDETANIKKGR

-581 RFYRTDASRNSKTGG
+581 RFYRTDTSHNSKTGG

-617 ESKDDRSIKFTIVL
+617 ESKDGRSIKFTIVL

>member
-25 VGTINVANYIS
+25 VGTINIANYIS

-51 GGTFPDLLER
+51 GGTFPDLLEQKNM
-61 GSRGEESNKT
+61 GVEGNET
-71 DSINAENNKKNDEET
+71 DSIN
-86 KSDTESTNINT
+86 
-97 ESTNTDT
+97 
-104 ENTNTDT
+104 
-111 ESTNT
+111 
-116 NTESTNT
+116 
-123 DTENTNTDTE
+123 
-133 NTNAGTEKTNTD
+133 
-145 TENTNAGTEK
+145 
-155 TNAGAENTN
+155 
-164 TATDNTNAESTNTN
+164 
-178 TSSNTAD
+178 
-185 ESTNK
+185 K
-190 GTSTRKEPPS
+190 GTPTLKEPPS

-205 QPPEDMKQ
+205 QPPEDMNQ
-213 ADLKDDNLKG
+213 A
-223 NDLKGND
+223 
-230 LKEND
+230 D
-235 LNENDFKEND
+235 LNENDIKEND

-268 KGEVENI
+268 NGEVENI

-289 EYAKKLWKSGK
+289 QYAKKLWKSGK
-300 KGDGKSG
+300 KGDGKNG
-307 FADNC
+307 FSESF
-312 KYLTVDEDGST
+312 KYMTVCEGGST

-334 STIKTYILA
+334 STIRTYVLA
-343 SVGISVFGLVVVFV
+343 SVGISVFGLGVVFV
-357 MIFFFSGRILKPVS
+357 MIYFFSGKILKPVS

-410 WTSNTR
+410 WTSSTR
-416 KQIARLTSLTE
+416 KQVARLTSLTE

-460 KAVAQTKGKKLTID
+460 KTVARTKGKKLTID
-474 VTDKIL
+474 VTDGIL

-490 LISILLDNAIKY
+490 LVSILLDNAMKY
-502 SGCSSVRY
+502 SGCSNAGF
-510 ENGNVNK
+510 EKG
-517 DNINKTYHNKTIQTQ
+517 NINKNNLNKTIQTQ
-532 NNCVTTTGDPA
+532 NDCATTINPA
-543 PEIELTMR
+543 PEIEISLKQ
-551 PSGKN
+551 SGKN

-562 NTVDDTANIKKGR
+562 NTVDETANIKKGR
-575 QDMLFE
+575 QDILFE
-581 RFYRTDASRNSKTGG
+581 RFYRTDTSHNSKTGG

-617 ESKDDRSIKFTIVL
+617 ESKDGRSIKFTIVL

>member
-25 VGTINVANYIS
+25 VGTINIANYIS

-51 GGTFPDLLER
+51 GGTFPDLLEQKNM
-61 GSRGEESNKT
+61 GVEGNKT
-71 DSINAENNKKNDEET
+71 DSIN
-86 KSDTESTNINT
+86 
-97 ESTNTDT
+97 
-104 ENTNTDT
+104 
-111 ESTNT
+111 
-116 NTESTNT
+116 
-123 DTENTNTDTE
+123 
-133 NTNAGTEKTNTD
+133 
-145 TENTNAGTEK
+145 
-155 TNAGAENTN
+155 
-164 TATDNTNAESTNTN
+164 
-178 TSSNTAD
+178 
-185 ESTNK
+185 K
-190 GTSTRKEPPS
+190 GTPTLKEPPS

-205 QPPEDMKQ
+205 QPPEDMNQ
-213 ADLKDDNLKG
+213 A
-223 NDLKGND
+223 
-230 LKEND
+230 D
-235 LNENDFKEND
+235 LNENDIKEND

-268 KGEVENI
+268 NGDVENI

-300 KGDGKSG
+300 KVDGKSG
-307 FADNC
+307 FAESC
-312 KYLTVDEDGST
+312 KYLTVDDDGST

-343 SVGISVFGLVVVFV
+343 SVGISVFGLAVVFV
-357 MIFFFSGRILKPVS
+357 MIYFFSGKILKPVS

-410 WTSNTR
+410 WTSSTR
-416 KQIARLTSLTE
+416 KQVARLTSLTE

-460 KAVAQTKGKKLTID
+460 KTVARTKGKKLTID

-490 LISILLDNAIKY
+490 LVSILLDNAMKY
-502 SGCSSVRY
+502 SGCSNAGF
-510 ENGNVNK
+510 EKG
-517 DNINKTYHNKTIQTQ
+517 NINKNNLNKTTQTQ
-532 NNCVTTTGDPA
+532 NDSATTINPA
-543 PEIELTMR
+543 PEIEISLKQ
-551 PSGKN
+551 SGKN

-562 NTVDDTANIKKGR
+562 NTVDETANIKKGR

-581 RFYRTDASRNSKTGG
+581 RFYRTDTSHNSKTGG

-617 ESKDDRSIKFTIVL
+617 ESKDGRSIKFTIVL

>member
-1 MLKKLRR
+1 MLKILQR

-25 VGTINVANYIS
+25 VGTINIANYIS

-46 LIAGN
+46 LIAEN
-51 GGTFPDLLER
+51 GGTFPDLLEQKNM
-61 GSRGEESNKT
+61 GGESNKT
-71 DSINAENNKKNDEET
+71 DSINE
-86 KSDTESTNINT
+86 
-97 ESTNTDT
+97 
-104 ENTNTDT
+104 
-111 ESTNT
+111 
-116 NTESTNT
+116 
-123 DTENTNTDTE
+123 
-133 NTNAGTEKTNTD
+133 
-145 TENTNAGTEK
+145 
-155 TNAGAENTN
+155 
-164 TATDNTNAESTNTN
+164 
-178 TSSNTAD
+178 
-185 ESTNK
+185 
-190 GTSTRKEPPS
+190 GTSTQKEPPS
-200 GKTDV
+200 GTTDV
-205 QPPEDMKQ
+205 QPPEDMNQ
-213 ADLKDDNLKG
+213 PALKDNNLKE
-223 NDLKGND
+223 ND

-235 LNENDFKEND
+235 LKENGLKEND

-268 KGEVENI
+268 KGDVENI

-307 FADNC
+307 FAENC

-334 STIKTYILA
+334 STIRDYILA
-343 SVGISVFGLVVVFV
+343 SAGISVFGLIVVFI
-357 MIFFFSGRILKPVS
+357 MIYFFSGKILKPVS

-410 WTSNTR
+410 WTNSTR
-416 KQIARLTSLTE
+416 KQVARLTSLTE
-427 KLVFLSRMDEEA
+427 KLVFLARMDEEA

-460 KAVAQTKGKKLTID
+460 KALARTKRKKLTID
-474 VTDKIL
+474 VTDGIL

-502 SGCSSVRY
+502 SGCSEKGS
-510 ENGNVNK
+510 
-517 DNINKTYHNKTIQTQ
+517 INKKNPNKTNPNKTNLNRTPQTQ
-532 NNCVTTTGDPA
+532 NNCVTTIDPA
-543 PEIELTMR
+543 PEIELTLR
-551 PSGKN
+551 LSGKN
-556 RIITVW
+556 RIITMW
-562 NTVDDTANIKKGR
+562 NTVDETANIKKGR

-581 RFYRTDASRNSKTGG
+581 RFYRTDASHNSKTGG

-617 ESKDDRSIKFTIVL
+617 ESKDGQSIKFIIVL

>member
-25 VGTINVANYIS
+25 VGTINIANYIS
-36 TNEALDARLK
+36 TNEALDERLK

-61 GSRGEESNKT
+61 GSMGEEGNTT
-71 DSINAENNKKNDEET
+71 DD
-86 KSDTESTNINT
+86 
-97 ESTNTDT
+97 
-104 ENTNTDT
+104 
-111 ESTNT
+111 
-116 NTESTNT
+116 
-123 DTENTNTDTE
+123 
-133 NTNAGTEKTNTD
+133 
-145 TENTNAGTEK
+145 
-155 TNAGAENTN
+155 
-164 TATDNTNAESTNTN
+164 
-178 TSSNTAD
+178 
-185 ESTNK
+185 STNK
-190 GTSTRKEPPS
+190 ETSTRKEPPS
-200 GKTDV
+200 GRTDV
-205 QPPEDMKQ
+205 QPPEDMNQ
-213 ADLKDDNLKG
+213 ADLKDDNLKE
-223 NDLKGND
+223 NDLK
-230 LKEND
+230 
-235 LNENDFKEND
+235 ENDFKEND

-312 KYLTVDEDGST
+312 KYLTVDEDGAT

-343 SVGISVFGLVVVFV
+343 SVGISVFGLLVVFV

-410 WTSNTR
+410 WTSSTR

-460 KAVAQTKGKKLTID
+460 KAVARTKGKKLTID

-490 LISILLDNAIKY
+490 LVSILLDNAIKY
-502 SGCSSVRY
+502 SGYSSVSC
-510 ENGNVNK
+510 EK
-517 DNINKTYHNKTIQTQ
+517 ATQTQ

-543 PEIELTMR
+543 SEIELTMR

-617 ESKDDRSIKFTIVL
+617 ESKDGQSIKFTIVL

>member
-61 GSRGEESNKT
+61 GSRGEEGNKT

-86 KSDTESTNINT
+86 NS
-97 ESTNTDT
+97 
-104 ENTNTDT
+104 DT

-123 DTENTNTDTE
+123 DTS
-133 NTNAGTEKTNTD
+133 G
-145 TENTNAGTEK
+145 
-155 TNAGAENTN
+155 
-164 TATDNTNAESTNTN
+164 
-178 TSSNTAD
+178 NTAD

-223 NDLKGND
+223 NDLKVND

-410 WTSNTR
+410 WTSSTR

-460 KAVAQTKGKKLTID
+460 KAVAGTKGKKLTID
-474 VTDKIL
+474 VIDGIL

-490 LISILLDNAIKY
+490 LVSILLDNAIKY
-502 SGCSSVRY
+502 SGCSSVSC
-510 ENGNVNK
+510 ENGN
-517 DNINKTYHNKTIQTQ
+517 INKKNLNKTNLNETIQTQ
-532 NNCVTTTGDPA
+532 NNCVTAGDMA

-617 ESKDDRSIKFTIVL
+617 ESKDGQSIKFTIVL

>member
-25 VGTINVANYIS
+25 VGTINIANYIS

-51 GGTFPDLLER
+51 GGTFPDLLEQKNM
-61 GSRGEESNKT
+61 GVES
-71 DSINAENNKKNDEET
+71 NKKNDENT
-86 KSDTESTNINT
+86 NTGTESA
-97 ESTNTDT
+97 NTDT
-104 ENTNTDT
+104 FD
-111 ESTNT
+111 
-116 NTESTNT
+116 
-123 DTENTNTDTE
+123 
-133 NTNAGTEKTNTD
+133 
-145 TENTNAGTEK
+145 
-155 TNAGAENTN
+155 
-164 TATDNTNAESTNTN
+164 
-178 TSSNTAD
+178 NTAD

-190 GTSTRKEPPS
+190 RIPTLKEPPS
-200 GKTDV
+200 GRTDV
-205 QPPEDMKQ
+205 QPPEDMNQ
-213 ADLKDDNLKG
+213 A
-223 NDLKGND
+223 
-230 LKEND
+230 D
-235 LNENDFKEND
+235 LNENDINEND

-268 KGEVENI
+268 KGDVENI

-289 EYAKKLWKSGK
+289 QYAKKLWKSGK
-300 KGDGKSG
+300 KGDGKNG
-307 FADNC
+307 FSESF
-312 KYLTVDEDGST
+312 KYLTVGEGGST

-334 STIKTYILA
+334 STIRTYVLA
-343 SVGISVFGLVVVFV
+343 SVGISVFGLAVVFV
-357 MIFFFSGRILKPVS
+357 MIYFFSGKILKPVS

-410 WTSNTR
+410 WTSSTR
-416 KQIARLTSLTE
+416 KQVARLTSLTE

-460 KAVAQTKGKKLTID
+460 KAVAGTKGKKLTID

-502 SGCSSVRY
+502 SGCSSASR
-510 ENGNVNK
+510 EKG
-517 DNINKTYHNKTIQTQ
+517 NINKKNLNKTNFNKTYLNKTTQTQ
-532 NNCVTTTGDPA
+532 NDCVTTINPA
-543 PEIELTMR
+543 PEIEISLKS
-551 PSGKN
+551 SGKN
-556 RIITVW
+556 RINTVW
-562 NTVDDTANIKKGR
+562 NTVDETANIKKGR

-581 RFYRTDASRNSKTGG
+581 RFYRTDASHNSKTGG

-611 KGKITA
+611 KGKIIA
-617 ESKDDRSIKFTIVL
+617 ESKDGRSIKFTIVL

>member
-25 VGTINVANYIS
+25 VGTINIANYIS

-51 GGTFPDLLER
+51 GGTFPDLLEP
-61 GSRGEESNKT
+61 GSMGDEGNKN
-71 DSINAENNKKNDEET
+71 DSIDVESNKKNDDE
-86 KSDTESTNINT
+86 
-97 ESTNTDT
+97 TNTDT
-104 ENTNTDT
+104 ENTNTNI
-111 ESTNT
+111 ENANT
-116 NTESTNT
+116 
-123 DTENTNTDTE
+123 
-133 NTNAGTEKTNTD
+133 G
-145 TENTNAGTEK
+145 
-155 TNAGAENTN
+155 
-164 TATDNTNAESTNTN
+164 AESTDTD
-178 TSSNTAD
+178 TSGSTAD
-185 ESTNK
+185 DSINK
-190 GTSTRKEPPS
+190 GTPTLKEPPS
-200 GKTDV
+200 GRTDV

-213 ADLKDDNLKG
+213 ADLKDDNLKE
-223 NDLKGND
+223 ND

-235 LNENDFKEND
+235 LKENDFKEND

-268 KGEVENI
+268 KGDVENI

-300 KGDGKSG
+300 KSDGKSG
-307 FADNC
+307 FADNY

-334 STIKTYILA
+334 STIRAYILA

-357 MIFFFSGRILKPVS
+357 MIYFFSGKILKPVS

-410 WTSNTR
+410 WTNSTR
-416 KQIARLTSLTE
+416 KQVARLTSLTE

-460 KAVAQTKGKKLTID
+460 KAVARTKGKKLTID

-490 LISILLDNAIKY
+490 LVSILLDNAMKY
-502 SGCSSVRY
+502 SGCSNASF
-510 ENGNVNK
+510 EK
-517 DNINKTYHNKTIQTQ
+517 SNINKTNLNKTTQTQ
-532 NNCVTTTGDPA
+532 NDCVTTINPA
-543 PEIELTMR
+543 PEIEISMK
-551 PSGKN
+551 PSGRN

-562 NTVDDTANIKKGR
+562 NTVDETANIKKGR

-581 RFYRTDASRNSKTGG
+581 RFYRTDTSHNSKTGG

-617 ESKDDRSIKFTIVL
+617 ESKDGRSIKFTIVL